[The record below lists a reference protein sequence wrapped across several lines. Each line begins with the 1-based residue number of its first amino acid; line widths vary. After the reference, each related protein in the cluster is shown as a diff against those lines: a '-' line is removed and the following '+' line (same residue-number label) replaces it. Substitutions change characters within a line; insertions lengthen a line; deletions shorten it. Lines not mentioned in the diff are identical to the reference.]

1 MILRPCTASKQRR
14 EVLSLLQMC
23 VVSSPRRRS
32 PKITRKITHH
42 VCREFGWIAEKLV
55 IPRDFP
61 GYGEAAPEWT
71 LIFVDHNVMITFHIM
86 ALHSAITREDLL
98 PSSKVYEF
106 EMFRKC
112 TIFAD
117 SFDDRSGLF
126 CGARSMDQFTQLNLN
141 NTSPFLGNG
150 AVFRQLNE
158 TIQLSLPRCQI
169 SATCL
174 QWVWRTGTMRHAISS
189 FDLASHAHPSHM

>member
-1 MILRPCTASKQRR
+1 MQISIQAAF
-14 EVLSLLQMC
+14 
-23 VVSSPRRRS
+23 
-32 PKITRKITHH
+32 
-42 VCREFGWIAEKLV
+42 VC
-55 IPRDFP
+55 
-61 GYGEAAPEWT
+61 PEWT

-86 ALHSAITREDLL
+86 ALHSSITREDLL

-141 NTSPFLGNG
+141 NTSPFLRNG
-150 AVFRQLNE
+150 AVFQQLNE
-158 TIQLSLPRCQI
+158 TIQLSPSLSNLSNMSSMGMAHRKH
-169 SATCL
+169 ATCYFEL
-174 QWVWRTGTMRHAISS
+174 
-189 FDLASHAHPSHM
+189 